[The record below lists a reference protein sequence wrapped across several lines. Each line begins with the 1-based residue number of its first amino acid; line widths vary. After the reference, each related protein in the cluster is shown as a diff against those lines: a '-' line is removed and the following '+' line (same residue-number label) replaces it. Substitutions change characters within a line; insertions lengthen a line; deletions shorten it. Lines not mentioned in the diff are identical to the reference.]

1 MIAEEGQTTVSRIT
15 TVVLG
20 VGLTSLIGWGTSFA
34 AIAVLGSTI
43 ARDLGLSRELVFGG
57 ITVMLAASGLAAP
70 RCGRLLDQEGPR
82 RVMSLGSVLIAVSLA
97 LMSQSR
103 GVVSFWAAWAIFGVA
118 VPLAMSNASVTSIA
132 QLAGPHG
139 RRAIT
144 GLTIIAGLTSFFF
157 LPITGWLEARYGWR
171 GTLAIFAALHLIVC
185 LPIHLGLFAPRFD
198 VRACDK
204 PANVTPA
211 DSAAHEAALHGILPP
226 SARQRAFWLI
236 VLWSCCEGMLV
247 WGLNMQAID
256 LLKGY
261 GLAAEAAIAMWMFS
275 SLAQSTARV
284 FDFAVGYRIP
294 AVMTAVASA
303 FMAPLGFIVF
313 KLAGSSTVAAGFMAI
328 CYGLGHGLF
337 VVARNVLPLR
347 LFGLKGL
354 GETMGRLSLP
364 QNIVNAV
371 APIMFAA
378 ILSRYGADAALLSG
392 LVCAL
397 ASLAAVTLLY
407 LDLRTSPNPANPR

>member
-1 MIAEEGQTTVSRIT
+1 MTAQQDQATVARLAI
-15 TVVLG
+15 VVLG
-20 VGLTSLIGWGTSFA
+20 VGLTSVIGWGTSFS
-34 AIAVLGSTI
+34 AIAVLGTGI
-43 ARDLGLSRELVFGG
+43 ARDLGLSREIVFGG
-57 ITVMLAASGLAAP
+57 MTVMLAASGLAAP

-82 RVMSLGSVLIAVSLA
+82 RIMSLGSVLLAVSLA
-97 LMSQSR
+97 LMSWSN
-103 GVVSFWAAWAIFGVA
+103 GVVSFWAAWAVFGIA
-118 VPLAMSNASVTSIA
+118 VPLAMSNAAVASIA
-132 QLAGPHG
+132 QLAGSHG

-144 GLTIIAGLTSFFF
+144 GLTIIGGLTSFFF

-171 GTLAIFAALHLIVC
+171 ATLALFALLHLVVC
-185 LPIHLGLFAPRFD
+185 LPIHLGLFAPRFGRPRQD
-198 VRACDK
+198 SPVA
-204 PANVTPA
+204 ASAV
-211 DSAAHEAALHGILPP
+211 DSAAHEAALHGILPQ
-226 SARQRAFWLI
+226 SERRRAFWLI

-261 GLAAEAAIAMWMFS
+261 GLAAETAIAMWMFS

-284 FDFAVGYRIP
+284 FDFTVGHRIP
-294 AVMTAVASA
+294 AVTTALASA
-303 FMAPLGFIVF
+303 LMAPLGFLVF
-313 KLAGSSTVAAGFMAI
+313 KLAGSSTVAAGFMAV

-337 VVARNVLPLR
+337 VIARNVLPLR

-364 QNIVNAV
+364 QNIVNAA
-371 APIMFAA
+371 APMMFAA
-378 ILSRYGADAALLSG
+378 ILSRYGADAALMSG

-407 LDLRTSPNPANPR
+407 VDLRTFSRRAKT